1 MNSGNNESLKNQ
13 FIDYVC
19 ATSRAV
25 LGPIP
30 VVGSALAELVTSV
43 IPNQRIDRVAEFA
56 KILKNNVS
64 EDHEKLIRLQLENEN
79 FTDLLEESLMQV
91 VRSTTNER
99 RMYISSIV
107 EKGISSEKVNLI
119 ELKQLLKIL
128 GEINDIEVIWLR
140 FHMAD
145 INYGGQYTYNHDE
158 DFRIRHI

>member
-64 EDHEKLIRLQLENEN
+64 EDHEKLIRLQLRNPSCK
-79 FTDLLEESLMQV
+79 LSVLPQMKEEC
-91 VRSTTNER
+91 
-99 RMYISSIV
+99 
-107 EKGISSEKVNLI
+107 
-119 ELKQLLKIL
+119 IL
-128 GEINDIEVIWLR
+128 APL
-140 FHMAD
+140 
-145 INYGGQYTYNHDE
+145 
-158 DFRIRHI
+158 